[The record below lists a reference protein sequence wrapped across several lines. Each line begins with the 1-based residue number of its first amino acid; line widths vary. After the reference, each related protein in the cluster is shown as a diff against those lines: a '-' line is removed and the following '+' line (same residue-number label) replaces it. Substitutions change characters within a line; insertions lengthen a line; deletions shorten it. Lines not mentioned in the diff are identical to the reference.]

1 MKTSDVAIVVY
12 KQINLTT
19 SFCME
24 KITDDNKL
32 LKVSFKKDDL
42 YAYLRLLDHS
52 ALIRQY

>member
-12 KQINLTT
+12 KQINLTK
-19 SFCME
+19 SFCMK
-24 KITDDNKL
+24 KITDDTKL

-42 YAYLRLLDHS
+42 YLRLLDHS